1 MAFSTLRDYQ
11 MQNFRL
17 VSRVLVVTATC
28 LFAVT
33 TSGQVKT
40 STVSISAIF
49 PNNAISPGPKFVIRG
64 RGFAGHNA
72 IWLEDAHGPG
82 GLIGEVD
89 SSDDTSITTKL
100 DSLDLCVEIGHTP
113 ERPCRAHATIKP
125 SAYRIYVSNAEGGE
139 SNRVLVVVRQS
150 PSYLRME
157 EPLGNERWKIGE
169 AHRISWSGPTNGNR
183 YQFLIQ
189 SASAW
194 WEKHSIAPSVVDK
207 RSITWTA
214 GTSCGLG
221 SGGLGGCSVDVPPGA
236 YYVVVEDAESAVQTW
251 SSGPISLVP

>member
-1 MAFSTLRDYQ
+1 
-11 MQNFRL
+11 MQKFRL
-17 VSRVLVVTATC
+17 VCRVLGVTATC

-33 TSGQVKT
+33 TSGQFKT

-64 RGFAGHNA
+64 RGFSGHNA

-89 SSDDTSITTKL
+89 SSDDTSITAKL
-100 DSLDLCVEIGHTP
+100 DSFDLCLEIGHTP
-113 ERPCRAHATIKP
+113 DRSCPAHATIKP
-125 SAYRIYVSNAEGGE
+125 GAYRIYVSNAEGGA
-139 SNRVLVVVRQS
+139 SNQVLVVVRQS
-150 PSYLRME
+150 PSSLSMK
-157 EPLGNERWKIGE
+157 EPIGNERWKIGE
-169 AHRISWSGPTNGNR
+169 AHRISWSGPTKGNK

-194 WEKHSIAPSVVDK
+194 RETHSIAPSVVDK
-207 RSITWTA
+207 RSISWTA
-214 GTSCGLG
+214 GTSCGLE
-221 SGGLGGCSVDVPPGA
+221 GCSVDIPPGE

-251 SSGPISLVP
+251 SARPIYLVP